1 MPAQILP
8 FVYPNCM
15 SNKKKVSVARFL
27 NAKITSTISISL
39 VLVLLGLTLIILF
52 MGNGLSQHMKES
64 MSFNVMLSSDVSDAR
79 ITAIRKNLDAQP
91 FVKSSRFISK
101 QEAKD
106 QLVKDLGEDPEEL
119 LGYNP
124 AQDCIEIFLHAEYA
138 NSDSILMVNRIIR
151 QDNNVTDILYQQEAI
166 DLINNNLSKVMRI
179 LLILAVILLF
189 ISFALIRNT
198 IRLSIYSKRFL
209 IHTMKLVGATSAFIR
224 KPFVVHNVY
233 TGIVAGIIANAI
245 LWLLITYFSREYF
258 QIAPFISATDL
269 WIIYGIVILLGIL
282 ITTLATTFAVN
293 RYLKMQTD
301 QLYYA

>member
-1 MPAQILP
+1 
-8 FVYPNCM
+8 M

-52 MGNGLSQHMKES
+52 MGKGLSQYMKES

-106 QLVKDLGEDPEEL
+106 QLIKDLGEDPEEL

-138 NSDSILMVNRIIR
+138 NNDSILMINRIIR

-179 LLILAVILLF
+179 LLILAAILLF

-224 KPFVVHNVY
+224 KPFVVQNVY
-233 TGIVAGIIANAI
+233 TGIVAGIIANTI
-245 LWLLITYFSREYF
+245 LWLMITYFSREYI
-258 QIAPFISATDL
+258 QIEPFISGTDL

-282 ITTLATTFAVN
+282 IATLATTFAVN

-301 QLYYA
+301 HLYYA